1 LGAVS
6 VGECCCVSVYAF
18 EEVVVYADAEGDA
31 VFCHLFLGRFAGD
44 LVGVIGGYVGLC
56 GRLFGDLARIFLSFV
71 P

>member
-44 LVGVIGGYVGLC
+44 LRLISAAYERVCGTLMVGDRVSLGC
-56 GRLFGDLARIFLSFV
+56 
-71 P
+71 